1 MQKLGKRHVKRGVQ
15 IPHYEVVG
23 QALIATLSDGL
34 GAEFTDDLKA
44 SWVQLY
50 GVIVDTMT
58 KGNYDPKPQKSYQLN
73 DGYLIPSIGLGTFAN

>member
-44 SWVQLY
+44 SWV
-50 GVIVDTMT
+50 
-58 KGNYDPKPQKSYQLN
+58 
-73 DGYLIPSIGLGTFAN
+73 